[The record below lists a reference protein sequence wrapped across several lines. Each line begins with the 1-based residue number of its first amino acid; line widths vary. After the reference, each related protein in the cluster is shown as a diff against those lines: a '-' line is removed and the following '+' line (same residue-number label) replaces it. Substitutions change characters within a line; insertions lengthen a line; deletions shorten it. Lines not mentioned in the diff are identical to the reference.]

1 MVATSVEVGQP
12 TIGAVFVLPPKI
24 ADIME
29 NLIIDN
35 GCITLVNENGN
46 KQIVMTLGF
55 LVGELFET
63 ANHHEKHNRPDMANA
78 YRERASRVMETPEY
92 RDWLTAPASTID

>member
-29 NLIIDN
+29 NLILEN

-46 KQIVMTLGF
+46 KQIVMTIGF

-63 ANHHEKHNRPDMANA
+63 AAHHEEHNRPDMAKA
-78 YRERASRVMETPEY
+78 YRERAHRVMETPEY
-92 RDWLTAPASTID
+92 RQWLLTPGSMLN

>member
-29 NLIIDN
+29 NLILEN

-63 ANHHEKHNRPDMANA
+63 ANHHERHNRPELAFK
-78 YRERASRVMETPEY
+78 YRDRASRVMETPEY
-92 RDWLTAPASTID
+92 RKWLLAPGSMIE

>member
-12 TIGAVFVLPPKI
+12 IIGAVFVLPPKI

-29 NLIIDN
+29 NLILEN

-46 KQIVMTLGF
+46 KKIVMTLGF
-55 LVGELFET
+55 LVGELFDT
-63 ANHHEKHNRPDMANA
+63 AAHFEDRNHPDLAKA
-78 YRERASRVMETPEY
+78 YRERAYRVMETPEY
-92 RDWLTAPASTID
+92 RQWLLAPGSMLV

>member
-12 TIGAVFVLPPKI
+12 TIGAVFVLPPKL

-29 NLIIDN
+29 NLTINN
-35 GCITLVNENGN
+35 GCITLVDENGN

-63 ANHHEKHNRPDMANA
+63 ANHHEKHNRVQIAME
-78 YRERASRVMETPEY
+78 YRERAHRVMETPEY
-92 RDWLTAPASTID
+92 LDWLTAPVKPIV